1 MLERCSFCARL
12 VTGLVS
18 KLVGKNLV
26 AVKERAQEKV
36 ERVDRAVGEGL
47 EPSLGSVLNPCP
59 VTNLQPGAA
68 ALQAF
73 ESS

>member
-1 MLERCSFCARL
+1 M
-12 VTGLVS
+12 
-18 KLVGKNLV
+18 